1 MAKDGPARHDVL
13 PTGAIGILIMGMANH
28 FLLDLKHS
36 PQEGMHAYKPCQK
49 SMAEEVI
56 SPR

>member
-36 PQEGMHAYKPCQK
+36 PQEGMRAYKPCQK

>member
-1 MAKDGPARHDVL
+1 ML

-28 FLLDLKHS
+28 FLLDLKHF
-36 PQEGMHAYKPCQK
+36 PQEGMRAYKPCQK

>member
-1 MAKDGPARHDVL
+1 MAENGPAGHDVL
-13 PTGAIGILIMGMANH
+13 PTGAIGVLVMGMANH